1 MYKSIQKYGQMSS
14 SSKILSS
21 HPYENLSSALHF
33 ETSEATKPA
42 SSAVQSKNMW
52 NESDINP
59 KLE

>member
-1 MYKSIQKYGQMSS
+1 MSS

-42 SSAVQSKNMW
+42 SSAVQSKNM
-52 NESDINP
+52 
-59 KLE
+59 